1 MSIESLKQQARKHE
15 QNEEW
20 LKALEQY
27 DKALAELAREEQVD
41 IGLYNRVGDLYVRVG
56 KVDPAVEHYEK
67 AVELYREAYLPNNAI
82 AVCKKIIR
90 NVPDRHRAYLVIGQI
105 RAEQGFIPD
114 ARTNFLTYAERMQ
127 QAGDLTESFR
137 ALIEFC
143 DLAPDD
149 IGVRM
154 TVAEQMAS
162 QGMVD
167 EAVEQLLTV
176 RRHYETLG
184 DHQKVEDLATR
195 ILHLKPDAD
204 LAAGGAAPTSVSS
217 DGEIMADFGEIG
229 ISDDAFSLGSDE
241 EVSIGLEGAVEE
253 AAAETGDVGTD
264 FGGFEIEAG
273 AGDAE
278 SSDSDDATGD
288 DDAFEL
294 PMMDLGDD
302 DAGEAEPLPTFG
314 EDVLADADDA
324 SADVGAVELPGMDF
338 DVDTSASDMMESASD
353 ALESAADSFESTLE
367 SAADDFDST
376 AESAADELPMMD
388 VDLPGDEGT
397 ADPLPGFDDEPVSIP
412 TIDFGD
418 DADGDDVSAETDDDT
433 PAMGLEDA
441 FDAMAGVV
449 GDAEDEVSS
458 TIEGAVEDA
467 QDEFSD
473 MAEDASGIVSDA
485 LPGLPEPTFSTP
497 QPDRP
502 EPDVPVATPE
512 RIVEATPEPAPPAPP
527 APEPTPPPAAES
539 KPADDG
545 GFVDLGA
552 MILGDTQEKST
563 RFTVAYEEPTGD
575 EQADF
580 AKMLSQ
586 FKDKVSENL
595 EASDVRAHYDLGT
608 AYKEMGLLDEAIGSF
623 QAALRAS
630 SDHLPTYELMGQTFI
645 EMGQPEAAVRSLER
659 ALQAANTVDD
669 ELVGIYYYLG
679 RAYEELGNSGSAVEY
694 YDRVFS
700 LDINFADVTE
710 RLRELR

>member
-20 LKALEQY
+20 HKALEDY
-27 DKALAELAREEQVD
+27 NKALAELAREEQVD
-41 IGLYNRVGDLYVRVG
+41 IGLYNRVGDLFVRVG
-56 KVDPAVEHYEK
+56 QVDPAVEHYEK

-90 NVPDRHRAYLVIGQI
+90 NVPERHRAYLVIGQI

-127 QAGDLTESFR
+127 QAGDMTESFR

-162 QGMVD
+162 QGMTD
-167 EAVEQLLTV
+167 EAVEQLIIV
-176 RRHYETLG
+176 RRHYEELDDT
-184 DHQKVEDLATR
+184 QQVEDLATR
-195 ILHLKPDAD
+195 ILHLNPDAD
-204 LAAGGAAPTSVSS
+204 LSAPVASSSMSS
-217 DGEIMADFGEIG
+217 DGEIVADFGEIG
-229 ISDDAFSLGSDE
+229 ISDDAFSMASED
-241 EVSIGLEGAVEE
+241 EVSFSFQGATESAEE
-253 AAAETGDVGTD
+253 AAEAVEDAAEEAASD
-264 FGGFEIEAG
+264 FGGFEIEA
-273 AGDAE
+273 
-278 SSDSDDATGD
+278 SGD
-288 DDAFEL
+288 DDADEGGFEL
-294 PMMDLGDD
+294 PMMDTSD
-302 DAGEAEPLPTFG
+302 EAEADPLPTFDSAGDDEGG
-314 EDVLADADDA
+314 EDD
-324 SADVGAVELPGMDF
+324 AVELPTMDF
-338 DVDTSASDMMESASD
+338 DTSDDGGSDGDESIG
-353 ALESAADSFESTLE
+353 
-367 SAADDFDST
+367 
-376 AESAADELPMMD
+376 DELPMMD
-388 VDLPGDEGT
+388 IDTSDVEEVAT
-397 ADPLPGFDDEPVSIP
+397 ELPGFDDEPEPVPIP
-412 TIDFGD
+412 TIDFGADDEPAAD
-418 DADGDDVSAETDDDT
+418 DAAESEPDVEDEAPT
-433 PAMGLEDA
+433 MGLEDA
-441 FDAMAGVV
+441 FDAMA
-449 GDAEDEVSS
+449 DSFES
-458 TIEGAVEDA
+458 VEEA
-467 QDEFSD
+467 MEE
-473 MAEDASGIVSDA
+473 AAPE
-485 LPGLPEPTFSTP
+485 LPGFDEPAAAEPVVHDAAFESPGLTEPEPTPVEPVAEPVLDSPVETVEP
-497 QPDRP
+497 VVEAPVEAEP
-502 EPDVPVATPE
+502 EPE
-512 RIVEATPEPAPPAPP
+512 PEPAP
-527 APEPTPPPAAES
+527 AES
-539 KPADDG
+539 KPDDG

-563 RFTVAYEEPTGD
+563 RFTVAYEEPSGD
-575 EQADF
+575 EEADF

-608 AYKEMGLLDEAIGSF
+608 AYKEMGLLDEAISSF

-659 ALQAANTVDD
+659 SIEVANTVDD

-679 RAYEELGNSGSAVEY
+679 RAYEELGNKESAVEY

>member
-20 LKALEQY
+20 RKALDQY
-27 DKALAELAREEQVD
+27 NKALAELAREEQVD
-41 IGLYNRVGDLYVRVG
+41 IGLYNRVGDLYVRE
-56 KVDPAVEHYEK
+56 KQVDLAVEHYEK
-67 AVELYREAYLPNNAI
+67 AVDLYREAYLPNNAI

-90 NVPDRHRAYLVIGQI
+90 NVPERHRAYLVIGQI

-162 QGMVD
+162 KGMTD
-167 EAVEQLLTV
+167 EAVEQLIIV
-176 RRHYETLG
+176 RQHFDQLG
-184 DHQKVEDLATR
+184 DHQQVEDLGSR

-204 LAAGGAAPTSVSS
+204 LSAAAATSVSS
-217 DGEIMADFGEIG
+217 DGEIVGNFGEFGLGDAAFG
-229 ISDDAFSLGSDE
+229 ISTEE
-241 EVSIGLEGAVEE
+241 EVSFAIENAAEE
-253 AAAETGDVGTD
+253 AAGDADAAPEADQGEDEEAGD
-264 FGGFEIEAG
+264 FGGFSIDADGGDAGDDG
-273 AGDAE
+273 AGDDAE
-278 SSDSDDATGD
+278 VEGSFDLPLMGSDDD
-288 DDAFEL
+288 QE
-294 PMMDLGDD
+294 
-302 DAGEAEPLPTFG
+302 EAEPLPTFDDEPE
-314 EDVLADADDA
+314 EDATPLPTMDFESDDDADA
-324 SADVGAVELPGMDF
+324 GEELPMF
-338 DVDTSASDMMESASD
+338 DVDTSET
-353 ALESAADSFESTLE
+353 EIVTTE
-367 SAADDFDST
+367 
-376 AESAADELPMMD
+376 
-388 VDLPGDEGT
+388 
-397 ADPLPGFDDEPVSIP
+397 LPGFDDEGEPEPVPIP
-412 TIDFGD
+412 TIDFGEESDEPTSTWESEDAPVEELPTFD
-418 DADGDDVSAETDDDT
+418 DAGPADVAMDGGIAALSEDAAEKAEKAL
-433 PAMGLEDA
+433 PSMGLEDA
-441 FDAMAGVV
+441 FDAVADSLH
-449 GDAEDEVSS
+449 DAQES
-458 TIEGAVEDA
+458 IEEAVEEVAGETGFSAPDLDVEAPTFDA
-467 QDEFSD
+467 PSEPEV
-473 MAEDASGIVSDA
+473 AA
-485 LPGLPEPTFSTP
+485 PPEPEVV
-497 QPDRP
+497 P
-502 EPDVPVATPE
+502 EPVAS
-512 RIVEATPEPAPPAPP
+512 PEP
-527 APEPTPPPAAES
+527 ETPPAAEPS
-539 KPADDG
+539 KPDDG
-545 GFVDLGA
+545 GFIDLGA

-563 RFTVAYEEPTGD
+563 RFTVAYEEPSGD
-575 EQADF
+575 EEADF

-608 AYKEMGLLDEAIGSF
+608 AYKEMGLLDEAISSF

-659 ALQAANTVDD
+659 AIESANTVDD

-679 RAYEELGNSGSAVEY
+679 RAYEQLGNRESAAEF

>member
-20 LKALEQY
+20 HKALEDY
-27 DKALAELAREEQVD
+27 NKALAELAREEQVD

-56 KVDPAVEHYEK
+56 QVDPAVEHYEK

-90 NVPDRHRAYLVIGQI
+90 NVPERHRAYLVIGQI

-149 IGVRM
+149 VGVRM
-154 TVAEQMAS
+154 TVAEQMAA
-162 QGMVD
+162 QGMTD
-167 EAVEQLLTV
+167 EAVEQLIIV
-176 RRHYETLG
+176 RRHYEEL
-184 DHQKVEDLATR
+184 DDKQQVEDLATR

-204 LAAGGAAPTSVSS
+204 LSAPVASSSMSS
-217 DGEIMADFGEIG
+217 DGEIVADFGEIG
-229 ISDDAFSLGSDE
+229 ISDDAFSMASED
-241 EVSIGLEGAVEE
+241 EVSFSFEGSAEAAEATAEAVEE
-253 AAAETGDVGTD
+253 AAEEAAGD
-264 FGGFEIEAG
+264 FGGFEIDSG
-273 AGDAE
+273 
-278 SSDSDDATGD
+278 SSDDEDDGGFD
-288 DDAFEL
+288 L
-294 PMMDLGDD
+294 PMMDTADD
-302 DAGEAEPLPTFG
+302 EAEPLPTFDTPSDEAHDDG
-314 EDVLADADDA
+314 GDDAFELPTMDFDTSDDA
-324 SADVGAVELPGMDF
+324 SASEE
-338 DVDTSASDMMESASD
+338 DT
-353 ALESAADSFESTLE
+353 ALG
-367 SAADDFDST
+367 
-376 AESAADELPMMD
+376 DELPMMEIDTSD
-388 VDLPGDEGT
+388 VDEVVT
-397 ADPLPGFDDEPVSIP
+397 ELPGFDEPEPEPVPVP
-412 TIDFGD
+412 TIDFGSD
-418 DADGDDVSAETDDDT
+418 DAEANDEPAADEPEVDEPQVGDEVPT
-433 PAMGLEDA
+433 MGLEDA
-441 FDAMAGVV
+441 FDAMA
-449 GDAEDEVSS
+449 DSFDS
-458 TIEGAVEDA
+458 VEEA
-467 QDEFSD
+467 MEE
-473 MAEDASGIVSDA
+473 AAPE
-485 LPGLPEPTFSTP
+485 LPGFDEPADAPATIDEPAFETPMAGPEPV
-497 QPDRP
+497 
-502 EPDVPVATPE
+502 EPVEVAPVVVEPVMDPPVAEPVVETPAE
-512 RIVEATPEPAPPAPP
+512 PVVEAPEPEPAP
-527 APEPTPPPAAES
+527 AES
-539 KPADDG
+539 KPDDG

-563 RFTVAYEEPTGD
+563 RFTVAYEEPSGD
-575 EQADF
+575 EEADF

-608 AYKEMGLLDEAIGSF
+608 AYKEMGLLDEAISSF

-659 ALQAANTVDD
+659 SIEVANTVDD

-679 RAYEELGNSGSAVEY
+679 RAYEELGNKESAVEY